1 MMVRLVLLRSR
12 SCFCFFLVAIA
23 FSGGFASNGGMKM
36 EKTLAM
42 IKPDGLRGNY
52 TERIKGAIVESGF
65 RILEERID
73 ELDEDRASRFYAEH
87 SSRSF
92 FPNLVKYMTSGPV
105 CIMVLEKQNAI
116 AEWRALIGP
125 TDSVKA
131 KATHPNSI
139 RAMCGLDSE
148 KNCVHGSDSLLSA
161 QREISFFF
169 EEETGNIY
177 SLSIYNAYFYLFV
190 HDLLSFS
197 IIAIFFTV
205 TFIVFTPSFF
215 LYEKTYSY
223 SSISQSY
230 K

>member
-1 MMVRLVLLRSR
+1 MTIRLILLRSR
-12 SCFCFFLVAIA
+12 FCFCFFFVAVA
-23 FSGGFASNGGMKM
+23 FSGVFASNGGMKM

-65 RILEERID
+65 RILEERIV

-116 AEWRALIGP
+116 ADWRALIGP

-169 EEETGNIY
+169 EEETGEMVGN
-177 SLSIYNAYFYLFV
+177 
-190 HDLLSFS
+190 HDEL
-197 IIAIFFTV
+197 
-205 TFIVFTPSFF
+205 
-215 LYEKTYSY
+215 
-223 SSISQSY
+223 
-230 K
+230 

>member
-1 MMVRLVLLRSR
+1 MIPYWCQCTCYLLILS
-12 SCFCFFLVAIA
+12 F
-23 FSGGFASNGGMKM
+23 NY
-36 EKTLAM
+36 
-42 IKPDGLRGNY
+42 GL
-52 TERIKGAIVESGF
+52 F
-65 RILEERID
+65 HD
-73 ELDEDRASRFYAEH
+73 F
-87 SSRSF
+87 
-92 FPNLVKYMTSGPV
+92 
-105 CIMVLEKQNAI
+105 
-116 AEWRALIGP
+116 
-125 TDSVKA
+125 
-131 KATHPNSI
+131 SI

-230 K
+230 KWSRVSILIDVEINDVPLESGVVNSV